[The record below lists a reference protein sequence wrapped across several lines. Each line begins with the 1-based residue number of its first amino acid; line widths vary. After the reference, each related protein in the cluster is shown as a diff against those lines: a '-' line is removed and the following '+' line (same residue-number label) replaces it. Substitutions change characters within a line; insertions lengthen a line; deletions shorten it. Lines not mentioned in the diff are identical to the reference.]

1 MAVTEDGI
9 TDLMADYLR
18 DNDIGTVTQV
28 SISTSGTRS
37 QPDFQVK
44 NGGKF
49 VGEAKWEDQKWEGF
63 GEARDYSHLPGV
75 SGSFLIAYPEELK
88 QEATQTRI
96 GDDPATS
103 ILSGHKYSVAFL
115 RRDAETDIAT
125 LELDEIPGW
134 IESNIQRRREPQT
147 DPEQVV
153 DVLRQTAYELNEE
166 LQTAPEEN
174 LFRNV
179 LGATPEEGEE
189 REAARET
196 AGFLLVNQ
204 ITFYR
209 VLSANKDFPDINI
222 EGLAT
227 PDDLG
232 KYFES
237 VLEED
242 YTPVY
247 SFRIANDLPQESLTI
262 LKDAVKSIYALSPER
277 INHDVLG
284 KVFHELIPVSAR
296 KKVAAYYTKSQA
308 ADILANLAIDDP
320 GATVMDPA
328 CGSGTLLAAAYMG
341 KRELIGN
348 FTEKDHR
355 RFVEDEITGI
365 DVMPFAAHLSCIH
378 LALQE
383 PVYETDE
390 VNIGIEDS
398 TRLSPGKTID
408 QLSFVL
414 PESSRQR
421 GLDDFSE
428 ESLTV
433 SEEETVESGSIAMDA
448 ASGRKMELDTV
459 DVVMMN
465 PPYSRQESIARFD
478 EGYKSGLHNQ
488 FSRRES
494 KGQLH
499 GKMSFCSYF
508 MFLADKFLDQGG
520 RIAAVLPASILNKTS
535 DTGVREMLMEEYSLE
550 HIVVRE
556 DQPNLSEDTDFREI
570 LLVAKKGQP
579 EEGDAACYIGL
590 NGLNINTDDLLS
602 TVETA
607 KGEGVDPS
615 KAYTGGGGQYSEFTI
630 HRLPLTQLTTHN
642 LFSPVAVQN
651 FELFDVWN
659 NIREHDY
666 LSFVEDL
673 DTGLT
678 GGSGGGIPY
687 WNEGVLNAPH
697 DYLRKDDVWVVDRAE
712 DGIVEATHKYTKQ
725 DIEIP
730 PSALEPYFHRYAHR
744 AAIDVS
750 GLNEYSVVREFNDL
764 NRFLQIADVP
774 EIPDGWEGHVERRK
788 AHLGV
793 PDRCDFTAPGTRL
806 LAYYSD
812 EPRMY
817 HRMWMFPD
825 LDKDTAKGYAVW
837 LNSSL
842 GILQFLLQRIPYRGG
857 WGKYHRH
864 TLAKFNAPDPNLSQ
878 ANFEHLTD
886 TFENVSTVEFPSLIE
901 QLVRNA
907 DPGNMSE
914 IEKNRI
920 DLQFEDMRQNLEEGF
935 EPRRQIDEAVLDLFK
950 FEESQREQVLER
962 LYPALINEI
971 IELKQ
976 IM

>member
-18 DNDIGTVTQV
+18 NSDIDTVTQV

-49 VGEAKWEDQKWEGF
+49 VGEAKWEDKKWEGF

-75 SGSFLIAYPEELK
+75 SGSFLIAYPDALK
-88 QEATQTRI
+88 QEATQSRI
-96 GDDPATS
+96 GDNPAES

-115 RRDAETDIAT
+115 RRDAETDMAT

-153 DVLRQTAYELNEE
+153 DVLRQTAYELNDE

-209 VLSANKDFPDINI
+209 VLSANKEFPDINI
-222 EGLAT
+222 EGLAS
-227 PDDLG
+227 PGELG
-232 KYFES
+232 RYFEK
-237 VLEED
+237 VLEVD

-262 LKDAVKSIYALSPER
+262 LKDAIKSIYALSPER

-296 KKVAAYYTKSQA
+296 KKVAAYYTKNQA
-308 ADILANLAIDDP
+308 AEILANLAINNSND
-320 GATVMDPA
+320 TVMDPA
-328 CGSGTLLAAAYMG
+328 CGSGTLLAASYMR
-341 KRELIGN
+341 KRELYDD
-348 FTEKDHR
+348 FTEEDHR
-355 RFVEDEITGI
+355 KFVEDEITGI

-398 TRLSPGKTID
+398 TRLNPGDVID

-421 GLDDFSE
+421 GLDDFSDGSPTITEE
-428 ESLTV
+428 ES
-433 SEEETVESGSIAMDA
+433 VESGSITMDA
-448 ASGRKMELDTV
+448 ASGRKMELGTV
-459 DVVMMN
+459 DVVIMN
-465 PPYSRQESIARFD
+465 PPYSRQESIARFS
-478 EGYKSGLHNQ
+478 EGYKSDLQHQ
-488 FSRRES
+488 FSRRKS

-520 RIAAVLPASILNKTS
+520 RIAAVLPASLLNKTS
-535 DTGVREMLMEEYSLE
+535 DKGVREMLLNEYTIE
-550 HIVVRE
+550 YIVARE
-556 DQPNLSEDTDFREI
+556 DESNLSEDTELREI
-570 LLVAKKGQP
+570 LLVARKGQP
-579 EEGDAACYIGL
+579 DEEAGTSYISLDGI
-590 NGLNINTDDLLS
+590 NINNAELLN
-602 TVETA
+602 TVKQAEQN
-607 KGEGVDPS
+607 EIQPS
-615 KAYTGGGGQYSEFTI
+615 RAYTGGGGEYSEFRI
-630 HRLPLTQLTTHN
+630 HRLPYNQLDTHD
-642 LFSPVAVQN
+642 LFSPLAVQN
-651 FELFDVWN
+651 FELFDLWGNVRN
-659 NIREHDY
+659 HDY
-666 LSFVEDL
+666 LSYIEDMN
-673 DTGLT
+673 TGLT

-687 WNEGVLNAPH
+687 WNEGVFNAPH
-697 DYLRKDDVWVVDRAE
+697 DYLRKDDVWEVDE
-712 DGIVEATHKYTKQ
+712 DSDHTVKATHKHTKESV
-725 DIEIP
+725 EITKD
-730 PSALEPYFHRYAHR
+730 ALEPYFHRYAHR
-744 AAIDVS
+744 ANMDIS
-750 GLNEYSVVREFNDL
+750 GLSEYTVVRNFDNL
-764 NRFLQIADVP
+764 HRFLQIADVE

-788 AHLGV
+788 AHLGI
-793 PDRCDFTAPGTRL
+793 PDRFNFTAPGTRL

-825 LDKDTAKGYAVW
+825 LDEETSKALAVW
-837 LNSSL
+837 MNSSI
-842 GILQFLLQRIPYRGG
+842 GVVQYLLQRIPYQGG

-864 TLAKFNAPDPNLSQ
+864 TLAKFKVPDPNLSP
-878 ANFEHLTD
+878 ANVGELTS
-886 TFENVSTVEFPSLIE
+886 TFEDVGTVEFPSLIE
-901 QLVRNA
+901 QVVRNA
-907 DPGNMSE
+907 DPDSLSHT
-914 IEKNRI
+914 EKHQ
-920 DLQFEDMRQNLEEGF
+920 LELLFEDVSDTLGEGF
-935 EPRRQIDEAVLDLFK
+935 EPRRQMDETVLDI
-950 FEESQREQVLER
+950 FEFNTDRKEEVLDQ

-971 IELKQ
+971 IELRNL
-976 IM
+976 M